1 MRKFLVRL
9 MIFLSPFLIIGSI
22 GIGIAFFLGY
32 ALPLRL
38 IVDIQQSDP
47 RVIYRSEVREN
58 IFHHK
63 LLSIN
68 ARQSAIAIFGSSRVQ
83 SFPDLLTKNP
93 DDFYNM
99 TIMAIK
105 QSEIL
110 WILQHINSDSMPE
123 IIILNIDP
131 IQLNNELCN
140 VKDITF
146 TDLPSDFEQVIIGTR
161 DLWQDVLLGDVVLDE
176 LFQQMQLSD
185 SPRIRIG
192 AMALT
197 ARNMGYNATG
207 YGLLEYVT
215 LGASKNSRNNAR
227 QALATR
233 SKIYQ
238 PGSELCITYFDIIKQ
253 FLELSEEY
261 GVTTIGMV
269 LPYSPDTYEAFTT
282 ESDFTYFPKAI
293 DRLEQ
298 TFVQNDVRFYDFSN
312 PSLFDAD
319 ETYFTDGHHFGSVL
333 SAKVFYAIVQANPEL
348 FAQYVDLDELNQII
362 RSARHPFVLSDDV
375 KLLANGSK
383 ATEQIDTAREL
394 INVQD
399 YEQAIDLLTQTLEIS
414 PSDARI
420 FTIRA
425 RAYMQLDQLDNALN
439 DINLSIT
446 LNAENIG
453 AYRLRARIY
462 RMQEDIES
470 SITDYNHV
478 LELDSISFETYG
490 QIGLLYL
497 ESGDVS
503 KAISSLETYIE
514 KVDGNP
520 APRYSKALE
529 SARQLANQK
538 EQYTIR

>member
-9 MIFLSPFLIIGSI
+9 MIFLLPLLIIGSI
-22 GIGIAFFLGY
+22 GIGIAVVLGY
-32 ALPLRL
+32 ALPLRV

-83 SFPDLLTKNP
+83 SFPDLLIKNP

-99 TIMAIK
+99 TIQAIK

-110 WILQHINSDSMPE
+110 WMLQHINSDSMPE

-131 IQLNNELCN
+131 IQLNNERCN
-140 VKDITF
+140 VKDVTF
-146 TDLPSDFEQVIIGTR
+146 TDLPSDFEQIIIGTR
-161 DLWQDVLLGDVVLDE
+161 DLWQDVLLGDVVLDK
-176 LFQQMQLSD
+176 LFQQMQLPD

-215 LGASKNSRNNAR
+215 LGASKNSRNDAR
-227 QALATR
+227 QALVTR
-233 SKIYQ
+233 SKIYRS
-238 PGSELCITYFDIIKQ
+238 GSELCITYFDIMEQ
-253 FLELSEEY
+253 FLQLSEEY
-261 GVTTIGMV
+261 GITTIGMV
-269 LPYSPDTYEAFTT
+269 LPYLPDAYEAFTT

-298 TFVQNDVRFYDFSN
+298 TFAQNDVRFYDFSN

-333 SAKVFYAIVQANPEL
+333 SAKIFYAIVQANPEL
-348 FAQYVDLDELNQII
+348 FAQYVDLDELDQII
-362 RSARHPFVLSDDV
+362 RSARHPFALSNDV
-375 KLLANGSK
+375 KLLNNGAK

-394 INVQD
+394 INAKE
-399 YEQAIDLLTQTLEIS
+399 YEQVIELLTRTLEIS

-425 RAYMQLDQLDNALN
+425 RAYMLLDQLDNALN
-439 DINLSIT
+439 DINLSI
-446 LNAENIG
+446 LLKAENTG

-462 RMQEDIES
+462 RMQGDIES
-470 SITDYNHV
+470 SIADYNHT
-478 LELDSISFETYG
+478 LELDPMNFDTYG

-497 ESGDVS
+497 EYENVPN
-503 KAISSLETYIE
+503 AIDMLETYIE
-514 KVDGNP
+514 KVDGSP

-529 SARQLANQK
+529 SARQLVNQN
-538 EQYTIR
+538 E